1 VKKLLVIWLIIF
13 LAFGLSCKKKAEE
26 GNPYATPESTI
37 KEFAIAMKDGD
48 FERAIK
54 CYSQDALVDM
64 NPLQGK
70 LTPDELKELFISSLK
85 ASQEPFKSGDI
96 TIVEVK
102 MTAKI
107 KFKVGDEDRELQMV
121 KEPEGWK
128 IATHL

>member
-1 VKKLLVIWLIIF
+1 VKKLLVIWLLIL
-13 LAFGLSCKKKAEE
+13 LAFGFSCKKKAEE

-37 KEFAIAMKDGD
+37 KEYAKAMKEGD

-70 LTPDELKELFISSLK
+70 LTPAEMKQLFLSSLK
-85 ASQEPFKSGDI
+85 ASQGAFKTGDI

-107 KFKVGDEDRELQMV
+107 KFKVGDEDRELQMI

>member
-1 VKKLLVIWLIIF
+1 MKKLFIIWLIISI
-13 LAFGLSCKKKAEE
+13 AFCLSCKKKVEE
-26 GNPYATPESTI
+26 NPYATPESTI
-37 KEFAIAMKDGD
+37 KEFSNAMKEGD

-54 CYSQDALVDM
+54 CYSHDSLVNM

-70 LTPDELKELFISSLK
+70 LTPAELKELFISSLK
-85 ASQEPFKSGDI
+85 ASQEPFKTGDI

-107 KFKVGDEDRELQMV
+107 KFKVGDEDRELHMV